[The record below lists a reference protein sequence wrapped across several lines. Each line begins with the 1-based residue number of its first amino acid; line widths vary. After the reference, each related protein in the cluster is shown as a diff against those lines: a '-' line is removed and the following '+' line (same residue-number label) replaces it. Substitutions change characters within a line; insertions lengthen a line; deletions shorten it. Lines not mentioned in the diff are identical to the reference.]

1 MSNNNEW
8 RIEKC
13 GRYEVRITAPEDLEE
28 TLAKYSVHLEDVI
41 SVLTPHIAAALAQ
54 PNVEMTTLHSS
65 TQMAAEV
72 GRIVEQTIEECIDK
86 NEGLLDLL
94 NENVKR
100 MTGGRLSGN
109 ILTRDDLIK
118 AMKSNFA
125 AGGEGLEIPVIQW
138 NHSHGHKENCDHSH
152 N

>member
-1 MSNNNEW
+1 MPNNNEW

-13 GRYEVRITAPEDLEE
+13 GRSEVRITAPENLEE

-54 PNVEMTTLHSS
+54 PNVEITSVHSS

-72 GRIVEQTIEECIDK
+72 GRIVEQTIAECIDT

-100 MTGGRLSGN
+100 MTGGRLSGD
-109 ILTRDDLIK
+109 ILTRDDLVK
-118 AMKSNFA
+118 AMKSNFD
-125 AGGEGLEIPVIQW
+125 AGGEGRGIIVIQW
-138 NHSHGHKENCDHSH
+138 NHSHGHRRNCTHSH

>member
-13 GRYEVRITAPEDLEE
+13 GKSEVRITAPENLEE

-54 PNVEMTTLHSS
+54 PNAEMTSVYSS

-72 GRIVEQTIEECIDK
+72 GRIVEQTITECIDT

-100 MTGGRLSGN
+100 MTGGRLSGD
-109 ILTRDDLIK
+109 ILTRDDLVK
-118 AMKSNFA
+118 AMKSNFD
-125 AGGEGLEIPVIQW
+125 AGGEGRGVIVIQW
-138 NHSHGHKENCDHSH
+138 NHSHGHRRNCTHSH